1 MGVVIFILGLYYTP
15 HSILSWRLV
24 CDMRN
29 TSMLIWRKYS
39 GWTHYG
45 LQRVV
50 FLSSV
55 YPFVLRLFVMK
66 KNKNCIKPN
75 TVVKLAQGQKVT
87 ERSRAQIMLIYE
99 TSSSS
104 SDQPY
109 KPRLSVSNC
118 LAVWWFKHSTTCTFL
133 CYDLF
138 RIWALSELVTFLW
151 PCDFAPTS
159 ITVTGPKDHW
169 CERCGKFMFTMFT
182 KKAFHTLRTAVT
194 FQTSDTFT
202 FAICYHRSVCRLS
215 HCDDGAPFSAGWNS
229 RHFFFA
235 VWYLGHPLTFPSGNL
250 NARGV
255 AKYSDFW
262 HLECYNSETVP
273 DRRKVS
279 INH

>member
-1 MGVVIFILGLYYTP
+1 M
-15 HSILSWRLV
+15 
-24 CDMRN
+24 
-29 TSMLIWRKYS
+29 
-39 GWTHYG
+39 
-45 LQRVV
+45 
-50 FLSSV
+50 
-55 YPFVLRLFVMK
+55 
-66 KNKNCIKPN
+66 
-75 TVVKLAQGQKVT
+75 KLAQGQKVT

-109 KPRLSVSNC
+109 KPCLSVSNVRRFDGLNILRHVLFSVMIC
-118 LAVWWFKHSTTCTFL
+118 FVSEHYLSSWPF
-133 CYDLF
+133 YDL
-138 RIWALSELVTFLW
+138 V
-151 PCDFAPTS
+151 
-159 ITVTGPKDHW
+159 
-169 CERCGKFMFTMFT
+169 
-182 KKAFHTLRTAVT
+182 TLRQHRLRSLVRRITGANDAVNLCSLCSQKRRST
-194 FQTSDTFT
+194 PCGQQWPFRLLTRSRSLL
-202 FAICYHRSVCRLS
+202 CYHRSVCRLS